1 MNFLTPDT
9 GLLIW
14 QLFVFGLIA
23 LSLFVLF
30 AVIRWSIRQIR
41 R

>member
-9 GLLIW
+9 GLLLW
-14 QLFVFGLIA
+14 QLFIFGLIG
-23 LSLFVLF
+23 LVLLV
-30 AVIRWSIRQIR
+30 VIRWSIRQIR

>member
-1 MNFLTPDT
+1 MNYLTPDI

-14 QLFVFGLIA
+14 QLFIFGLIA
-23 LSLFVLF
+23 LVLF
-30 AVIRWSIRQIR
+30 AVIRWAVRQIR